1 MESRS
6 YGTFRA
12 IDTFLRRLF
21 STFAHGWPGAGL
33 LLLRMVI
40 AFALVYQV
48 TVTLP
53 TGHSPQSAV
62 IAVLTAIVAI
72 LLLVGVWTPI
82 TGTLTA
88 PIELRNIFA
97 SADNPWMCV
106 LLGALGIS
114 IAMIGPGAWSV
125 DARRYGWK
133 RIDPQDR

>member
-1 MESRS
+1 M
-6 YGTFRA
+6 
-12 IDTFLRRLF
+12 
-21 STFAHGWPGAGL
+21 
-33 LLLRMVI
+33 LLRLVI
-40 AFALVYQV
+40 AVALVNQL

-53 TGHSPQSAV
+53 AEHSLQSAV
-62 IAVLTAIVAI
+62 IAIFTVIVAI

-82 TGTLTA
+82 TGAITA

-97 SADNPWMCV
+97 RADNLWMCL